1 MSYREAAQWLRQAV
15 ECAGA
20 TALLLTQADKHIRE
34 GRVGQQLPLVLLA
47 DLDEIAGDQ
56 DALQQR
62 IHVLIVEL
70 LDVIDLEQ
78 GGRT

>member
-20 TALLLTQADKHIRE
+20 TALLLTQADKHVRE

-47 DLDEIAGDQ
+47 DLDEIAADQ

-62 IHVLIVEL
+62 MHMAIVDL
-70 LDVIDLEQ
+70 LDLVDLEQ
-78 GGRT
+78 GGGT